1 MYYQTWGRNWYGV
14 QWWSTKS
21 ERLGDASSNFE
32 SQWCIHATVINYI
45 YIQVKLNEYLS
56 KPMIITTHIYK
67 SSSDVATWHSI
78 HSLFDLKSGIL
89 WPWKPKKT
97 PLQRTNMRPRL
108 VIRKEGKQQKTAK
121 IVSATQIG
129 HRSCSRI
136 KHDAIE
142 SDGSTDEPMGKLFSS
157 RPFAA
162 LDGIFSFIMLFATWH
177 RSSEM
182 KLPSVW
188 HIVGTNILTT

>member
-1 MYYQTWGRNWYGV
+1 MNIYRNQWSLQPIYTNPVLMWPHDIPYIPCLPWNQESFGREN
-14 QWWSTKS
+14 Q
-21 ERLGDASSNFE
+21 
-32 SQWCIHATVINYI
+32 
-45 YIQVKLNEYLS
+45 
-56 KPMIITTHIYK
+56 
-67 SSSDVATWHSI
+67 
-78 HSLFDLKSGIL
+78 
-89 WPWKPKKT
+89 KT